1 MQKERRD
8 LVEAVEDQ
16 RVPPNDDGQANRAQ
30 AENIVGLEPRKVLF
44 RLRTNSL
51 TLLPDRVKH
60 YSLWLLQLNVLLR

>member
-30 AENIVGLEPRKVLF
+30 AENKVGLEPRKV
-44 RLRTNSL
+44 
-51 TLLPDRVKH
+51 
-60 YSLWLLQLNVLLR
+60 

>member
-30 AENIVGLEPRKVLF
+30 AENKVGLEPRKVLF

-60 YSLWLLQLNVLLR
+60 